1 MKPFAHTAAVVGSR
15 FLLLVFLLLV
25 ALAQPARAQTHIP
38 QQGCGNENE
47 TPCPIELFNAR
58 CDTGLQPS
66 LYTSGCLIPNPFGG
80 CLLPKLSFRCTNLS
94 RRLGSVDPFLGGWT
108 DWALKNQRELAQ
120 DEPLNWVTQISTHNS
135 YNTWADGH
143 ALIDFPNQIYST
155 TDQLRL
161 GMRAITFDNYFFQA
175 SGFPGARLCHSAFFP
190 SNPFNLLTVAG
201 LCANQ
206 LGNLFYPLLADR
218 LADPGFPVISPGPS
232 DRYYSNGIKEI
243 RNWLDQNPNEIVFL
257 DFEEYVPRMPGGQDE
272 DVLAPI
278 RAYLGD
284 MVFTPPPPVP
294 PASVT
299 GSIATASFMGSITN
313 GVLKVDAPL
322 SGTLHVGDQIN
333 GASIPPGTFI
343 QSFSTGTDAG
353 TGGTG
358 TYNLNQASLTVV
370 PSETITTGVLTVAA
384 VGSGKLHV
392 DDQITGKDI
401 PDGTFI
407 QSFGTGTGGTGT
419 YNLNKT
425 SVTGS
430 ITNGVLTVE
439 ALGSGAL
446 YVPVCDPKTGLCKP
460 PGDQITG
467 TGIPD
472 GTFIGGFRDNTTGGT
487 GPFGMGVYD
496 LSTASLTVP
505 SETITTTLT
514 VPSETINTVAA
525 DSGRFPDRWP
535 TRR

>member
-322 SGTLHVGDQIN
+322 SGTLHVDDQIN
-333 GASIPPGTFI
+333 GAS
-343 QSFSTGTDAG
+343 
-353 TGGTG
+353 
-358 TYNLNQASLTVV
+358 
-370 PSETITTGVLTVAA
+370 
-384 VGSGKLHV
+384 
-392 DDQITGKDI
+392 I

-496 LSTASLTVP
+496 LSTASASLTVP

-535 TRR
+535 TRREMLAAGKRVIILDNAYSFFNFAQKLNGAFSQSEFLF